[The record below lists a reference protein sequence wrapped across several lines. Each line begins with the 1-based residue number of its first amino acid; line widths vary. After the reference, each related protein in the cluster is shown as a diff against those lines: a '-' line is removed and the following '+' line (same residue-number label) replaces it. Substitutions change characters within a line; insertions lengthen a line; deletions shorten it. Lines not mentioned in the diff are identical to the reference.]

1 MRKHLTLL
9 LAVLLVFCV
18 IAVVGCGGGSKP
30 PAEEPKGN
38 GAEAEYGPPDTVTK
52 WVFQPCFDSGDA
64 GWAKGVVP
72 WIEEVEKVTEGTVQI
87 ELLAAGSIT
96 SGDEAFG
103 ACSAGM
109 IDVYAGWATV
119 YGGDMPE
126 GMLAYGLAMGADT
139 PEEAWEAM
147 WGDPKYR
154 IGEIVQEAAHEHNV
168 HWIGWTCQGPNSVFS
183 NFPIRRLE
191 DFAGHKLRAGG
202 PQAIFLQAMGGTP
215 VSLPASE
222 IYMSITLGTIEGT
235 MWDYAGFADMKFHEV
250 VKYGMMP
257 GWCPT
262 QHQEI
267 YVNLDKWNALND
279 WQRDRISE
287 IFEPIYFKTSQMHA
301 DSVEA
306 SIQALLDSGGEV
318 ITLSDEEVERMRI
331 KAIEEIW
338 PKVAASSERCTRG
351 VELWKQFFQDKG
363 KI

>member
-1 MRKHLTLL
+1 M
-9 LAVLLVFCV
+9 
-18 IAVVGCGGGSKP
+18 
-30 PAEEPKGN
+30 
-38 GAEAEYGPPDTVTK
+38 
-52 WVFQPCFDSGDA
+52 
-64 GWAKGVVP
+64 
-72 WIEEVEKVTEGTVQI
+72 
-87 ELLAAGSIT
+87 
-96 SGDEAFG
+96 
-103 ACSAGM
+103 
-109 IDVYAGWATV
+109 
-119 YGGDMPE
+119 
-126 GMLAYGLAMGADT
+126 
-139 PEEAWEAM
+139 
-147 WGDPKYR
+147 
-154 IGEIVQEAAHEHNV
+154 QEAAHEHNV